1 MLVDCPAFLS
11 DDGTVRCGL
20 PAEVQARYTV
30 GSNEGTLECA
40 KIGCP
45 RGHWFNGP
53 VECLSTPDAAPTDV
67 GDPARQ
73 RSPRFRGLDIRTR

>member
-30 GSNEGTLECA
+30 GSTGGPLESA
-40 KIGCP
+40 KIRCP
-45 RGHWFNGP
+45 RGHWCNGP
-53 VECLSTPDAAPTDV
+53 VEFLSAPDAAPTVV

-73 RSPRFRGLDIRTR
+73 RSPRFRGPGIRTR